1 MRPFKNPLHMS
12 SDRTIPRRG
21 MNIGYKAIIYNMIS
35 LVKRGLPYIVFA
47 PKDVLTYIHFSLT
60 RCTFWCPQHQQE
72 RLHQQRMVFEE
83 HLARVQALR
92 RDRLWLMGK
101 HMFFFLGTM
110 VVSGCQLDDSI
121 SPATLLRE
129 PENNH
134 WLGSF
139 FIRFSLFLFQF
150 WIGKP
155 MKPWCST
162 LKKIPYG
169 FSLGILV
176 GDELH
181 SKVTRRHPWPGRY
194 WRSAK
199 GEAAFRGMK
208 TEGYVGCG
216 HKWPPEACWSH
227 HFWVVFNRFVECFGR
242 MC

>member
-1 MRPFKNPLHMS
+1 MSINFEYHARMRPFKNPLHMS

-129 PENNH
+129 PETTID
-134 WLGSF
+134 WVPFLSGFLYF
-139 FIRFSLFLFQF
+139 FSNFELENPWNPDVPL
-150 WIGKP
+150 WKKYP
-155 MKPWCST
+155 MD
-162 LKKIPYG
+162 
-169 FSLGILV
+169 F
-176 GDELH
+176 H
-181 SKVTRRHPWPGRY
+181 
-194 WRSAK
+194 
-199 GEAAFRGMK
+199 
-208 TEGYVGCG
+208 
-216 HKWPPEACWSH
+216 
-227 HFWVVFNRFVECFGR
+227 
-242 MC
+242 